1 MLYFRR
7 NLVYVERRIRVE
19 GQSEVEF
26 PEVAVHTFLGNPDA
40 SSHDHDTRS
49 KKRAN
54 YIISPGQQIRV
65 NDLGIKLFLNQLALF
80 SIAYFSNQDQ
90 AIVVAYLILSFTA

>member
-19 GQSEVEF
+19 CQSEVEF
-26 PEVAVHTFLGNPDA
+26 PEVAVHTFLGNP
-40 SSHDHDTRS
+40 